1 MSGFAYDR
9 NATNIAENPTF
20 VAQASDVVIGNN
32 KSMLS
37 IVNTSS
43 TVIVKVREIYLV
55 NAQNTAVTGV
65 TGSFSLLR
73 ITGHSS
79 GTSITAGMHD
89 TTQTLDAGVTVRTG
103 STVSG
108 EDATIYRR
116 WKFSTDE
123 WAQGA
128 QDVESM
134 DHVSTVVRPVFYQAI
149 NSKPITLRQN
159 QGLHVKHTVN
169 STAGSFDIVVIFTTE
184 EAGGYD
190 S

>member
-1 MSGFAYDR
+1 
-9 NATNIAENPTF
+9 
-20 VAQASDVVIGNN
+20 
-32 KSMLS
+32 
-37 IVNTSS
+37 
-43 TVIVKVREIYLV
+43 
-55 NAQNTAVTGV
+55 
-65 TGSFSLLR
+65 
-73 ITGHSS
+73 
-79 GTSITAGMHD
+79 MHD

-108 EDATIYRR
+108 ENATIYRR

-134 DHVSTVVRPVFYQAI
+134 DHVNTVTRPVFYQPI